1 MPYIMAGVRISAVTA
16 VGTVT
21 IAAFAG
27 AGGLGWLINLG
38 LNANDADLVHVSY
51 THLTDLSARADHN
64 LHSER
69 KISEKSWNA
78 IPCRTGIYR
87 I

>member
-1 MPYIMAGVRISAVTA
+1 MLEAASGIGLSKAQQLLKYSFPRQCPYIMAGIRISAVTA

-38 LNANDADLVHVSY
+38 LNANDANLV
-51 THLTDLSARADHN
+51 LLGLSRPAF
-64 LHSER
+64 
-69 KISEKSWNA
+69 
-78 IPCRTGIYR
+78 
-87 I
+87 